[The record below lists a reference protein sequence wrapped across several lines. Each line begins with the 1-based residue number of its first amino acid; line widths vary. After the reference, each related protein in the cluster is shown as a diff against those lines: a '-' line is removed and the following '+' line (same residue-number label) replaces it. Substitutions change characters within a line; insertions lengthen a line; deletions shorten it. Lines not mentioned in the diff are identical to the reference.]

1 MENNFE
7 LKYNILLDQYGVVS
21 KERAGLHV
29 LATESAIKIQ
39 QLEKENETLKSKIS
53 ELETDAQIQAVNGS
67 IDLEANENGTE

>member
-39 QLEKENETLKSKIS
+39 QLEKEIESLNAKIS
-53 ELETDAQIQAVNGS
+53 ELETNTEIQAVNEVV
-67 IDLEANENGTE
+67 DLEA